1 MATQT
6 EHMIEDS
13 RTNGAVFRWINDHG
27 NQGLIVTDEHLHI
40 RIWNHWLETKTHKQA
55 ENIIGMS
62 LLEVFPELVTRQ
74 LDRYFRQALEGRSN
88 VLSQKLHK
96 FLIEVPASELD
107 VEPMR
112 QSVRISPLEEAGR
125 VIGTVTVI
133 DDVTERVNREAILQR
148 QLAQRAKLL
157 ESESAARN
165 AAESATTRLSNLQ
178 TITDEAFAQ
187 KSLNDVL
194 FKIVQ
199 GVRAVLNTATVVLLM
214 ADDRGDLIV
223 RAIDGIEREAV
234 LGIRVPMGTG
244 FAGMVANA
252 RKPISVK
259 GNLPASPLN
268 TVLQEHGIR
277 ALSGIPLLIE
287 NHVLGVIHVGMREM
301 RSLSDDDIRF
311 LRLVGDRA
319 SLLIERARSYES
331 EKIARA
337 YAEQANRLKD
347 QFLATVSH
355 ELRTPLNAIL
365 GWARLLQ
372 SGRIDQATAGHALS
386 VIERNAKA
394 QAQLIDDLLDVSRII
409 SGKLR
414 LNLSPVETAPLVEA
428 ALDAVRPAADA
439 KGIRL
444 RTNIS
449 VHVGPV
455 PGDPDRIQ
463 QIVWN
468 LLSNAIKFTP
478 NEGDV
483 FVSVER
489 NNSNVEIT
497 VRDTGLGIRSEFLP
511 FVFDRFRQA
520 DSSVTRTH
528 SGLGLGLAIVRH
540 LVELHGGTVHA
551 ESDGENQGATFKVCF
566 PVLGAKPEEV
576 DQDESSL
583 KTGLQSAIPF
593 DNANSLH
600 GLRIL
605 IIDDDRDSLDL
616 LVTVLQHCGA
626 QVVTASS
633 ASEGLEAVSTVKP
646 DIVISDIEMPH
657 EDGYAFMR
665 KLRSLPGNQG
675 GQIPSVA
682 LTAHAKAE
690 DRMRALAAG
699 FHIHVPKPVEPAEL
713 LVAIKSLRERN
724 LKPDV
729 DGGGQDS
736 GVRGRRSGR

>member
-1 MATQT
+1 
-6 EHMIEDS
+6 MIENT
-13 RTNGAVFRWINDHG
+13 RMNGAVFRWINDHG
-27 NQGLIVTDEHLHI
+27 NQGLIVTDEQLRI
-40 RIWNHWLETKTHKQA
+40 RIWNHWLETKTHKHA
-55 ENIIGMS
+55 EDIIGQS
-62 LLEVFPELVTRQ
+62 LLEVFPELVARQ

-112 QSVRISPLEEAGR
+112 QSVRISPLEEGGR

-157 ESESAARN
+157 ESESAARS
-165 AAESATTRLSNLQ
+165 AAEAANTRLSNLQ

-187 KSLNDVL
+187 QSLNDVL

-199 GVRAVLNTATVVLLM
+199 GVRSVLNTATAVLLM

-234 LGIRVPMGTG
+234 LGIRVPAGTG
-244 FAGMVANA
+244 FAGMVASE

-259 GNLPASPLN
+259 GQLPASPLN
-268 TVLQEHGIR
+268 IVLQERGIR
-277 ALSGIPLLIE
+277 ALSGIPLVIE

-372 SGRIDQATAGHALS
+372 SGRIDQATAVHALE

-449 VHVGPV
+449 VPVGPI

-478 NEGDV
+478 NEGEV
-483 FVSVER
+483 FVSVDR
-489 NNSNVEIT
+489 SHSNVEIT
-497 VRDTGLGIRSEFLP
+497 VRDTGLGIRPEFLP

-551 ESDGENQGATFKVCF
+551 ESEGENQGATFKVCF
-566 PVLGAKPEEV
+566 PVLGAKLEEE
-576 DQDESSL
+576 DHDESSL
-583 KTGLQSAIPF
+583 KTDLNSAIPF
-593 DNANSLH
+593 DDLNSLQ
-600 GLRIL
+600 GLHIL
-605 IIDDDRDSLDL
+605 IVEDDRDSLDL
-616 LVTVLQHCGA
+616 LVTVLQQCGA
-626 QVVTASS
+626 HVVTAGS
-633 ASEGLEAVSTVKP
+633 ASEGLKVISKEKP
-646 DIVISDIEMPH
+646 DIVISDIEMPN

-665 KLRSLPGNQG
+665 TLRALPANQG

-724 LKPDV
+724 LIEPHLTEGEV
-729 DGGGQDS
+729 
-736 GVRGRRSGR
+736 

>member
-1 MATQT
+1 
-6 EHMIEDS
+6 MIENT
-13 RTNGAVFRWINDHG
+13 RMNGAVFRWINDHG
-27 NQGLIVTDEHLHI
+27 NQGLIVTDEQLRI
-40 RIWNHWLETKTHKQA
+40 RIWNHWLETKTHKHA
-55 ENIIGMS
+55 EDIIGQS
-62 LLEVFPELVTRQ
+62 LLEVFPELVARQ

-112 QSVRISPLEEAGR
+112 QSVRISPLEEGGR

-157 ESESAARN
+157 ESESAARS
-165 AAESATTRLSNLQ
+165 AAEAANTRLSNLQ

-187 KSLNDVL
+187 QSLNDVL

-199 GVRAVLNTATVVLLM
+199 GVRSVLNTATAVLLM

-234 LGIRVPMGTG
+234 LGIRVPAGTG
-244 FAGMVANA
+244 FAGMVASE

-259 GNLPASPLN
+259 GQLPASPLN
-268 TVLQEHGIR
+268 IVLQERGIR
-277 ALSGIPLLIE
+277 ALSGIPLVIE

-347 QFLATVSH
+347 QFLATVTH

-372 SGRIDQATAGHALS
+372 SGRIDQATAVHALE

-449 VHVGPV
+449 VPVGPI

-478 NEGDV
+478 NEGEV
-483 FVSVER
+483 FVSVDR
-489 NNSNVEIT
+489 SHSNVEIT
-497 VRDTGLGIRSEFLP
+497 VRDTGLGIRPEFLP

-551 ESDGENQGATFKVCF
+551 ESEGENQGATFKVCF
-566 PVLGAKPEEV
+566 PVLGAKLEEE
-576 DQDESSL
+576 DHDESSL
-583 KTGLQSAIPF
+583 KTDLNSAIPF
-593 DNANSLH
+593 DDLNSLQ
-600 GLRIL
+600 GLHIL
-605 IIDDDRDSLDL
+605 IVEDDRDSLDL
-616 LVTVLQHCGA
+616 LVTVLQQCGA
-626 QVVTASS
+626 HVVTAGS
-633 ASEGLEAVSTVKP
+633 ASEGLKVISKEKP
-646 DIVISDIEMPH
+646 DIVISDIEMPN

-665 KLRSLPGNQG
+665 TLRALPANQG

-724 LKPDV
+724 LIEPHLTEGEV
-729 DGGGQDS
+729 
-736 GVRGRRSGR
+736 

>member
-1 MATQT
+1 MPDLSTQAEQT
-6 EHMIEDS
+6 IEIARMND
-13 RTNGAVFRWINDHG
+13 AVFRWMNDHG
-27 NQGLIVTDEHLHI
+27 NQGLIVTDEHLRI
-40 RIWNHWLETKTHKQA
+40 RIWNHWLETKTRKKA
-55 ENIIGMS
+55 KDIIGVS
-62 LLEVFPELVTRQ
+62 LLDVYPQLVTRQ
-74 LDRYFRQALEGRSN
+74 LDRYFHQALEGRSN
-88 VLSQKLHK
+88 ILSQKLHK
-96 FLIEVPASELD
+96 FLIEIPASELD

-112 QSVRISPLEEAGR
+112 QSVRISPLEDAGR
-125 VIGTVTVI
+125 IIGTVTVI

-165 AAESATTRLSNLQ
+165 AAEAANTRLSHLQ

-199 GVRAVLNTATVVLLM
+199 GVRAVLNTATVTLLM
-214 ADDRGDLIV
+214 ADDKGDLIV
-223 RAIDGIEREAV
+223 RAIDGLERETV
-234 LGIRVPMGTG
+234 LGIRVHAGTG
-244 FAGMVANA
+244 FAGLVANE
-252 RKPISVK
+252 RKPLSVK
-259 GNLPASPLN
+259 GTLPASPLN
-268 TVLQEHGIR
+268 TILQEHGIR
-277 ALSGIPLLIE
+277 SLSGIPLLIE
-287 NHVLGVIHVGMREM
+287 NHVLGVIHVGMTEM
-301 RSLSDDDIRF
+301 RTLNDDDIRF
-311 LRLVGDRA
+311 LRLIGDRA
-319 SLLIERARSYES
+319 SLVIERARSYES
-331 EKIARA
+331 EKVARA

-372 SGRIDQATAGHALS
+372 SGRIDQKTAGHALE

-439 KGIRL
+439 KGFRL
-444 RTNIS
+444 STDIS
-449 VHVGPV
+449 VEVGPV

-478 NEGDV
+478 KEGEV
-483 FVSVER
+483 FVSVNR
-489 NNSNVEIT
+489 NHSNVEIT
-497 VRDTGLGIRSEFLP
+497 VRDTGQGIRPEFLP

-551 ESDGENQGATFKVCF
+551 ESPGEGQGATFRVCF
-566 PVLGAKPEEV
+566 PVLGAKPEELIE
-576 DQDESSL
+576 DESSL
-583 KTGLQSAIPF
+583 KTNLATQITF
-593 DNANSLH
+593 EEANSLQ
-600 GLRIL
+600 GLHVL
-605 IIDDDRDSLDL
+605 IVDDDRDALDL
-616 LVTVLQHCGA
+616 LVTVLEQCGA
-626 QVVTASS
+626 HVVTAGS
-633 ASEGLEAVSTVKP
+633 AVEGLEVVGNVKP
-646 DIVISDIEMPH
+646 DIVISDIEMPN

-665 KLRSLPGNQG
+665 KLRAMTASQG
-675 GQIPSVA
+675 GQIPSIA

-713 LVAIKSLRERN
+713 LVAIRSLRERN
-724 LKPDV
+724 LK
-729 DGGGQDS
+729 GEAEGSS
-736 GVRGRRSGR
+736 GD

>member
-6 EHMIEDS
+6 EQMIENT
-13 RTNGAVFRWINDHG
+13 RMNGAVFRWINDHG
-27 NQGLIVTDEHLHI
+27 NQGLIVTDEQLRI
-40 RIWNHWLETKTHKQA
+40 RIWNHWLETKTHKHA
-55 ENIIGMS
+55 EEIIGLS

-112 QSVRISPLEEAGR
+112 QSVRISPLEEADN

-157 ESESAARN
+157 ESESAARS
-165 AAESATTRLSNLQ
+165 AAEAANTRLSNLQ

-187 KSLNDVL
+187 HSLNDVL

-234 LGIRVPMGTG
+234 LGIRVPTGTG
-244 FAGMVANA
+244 FAGMVASE
-252 RKPISVK
+252 RKPVSVK
-259 GNLPASPLN
+259 GKLPPSPLN
-268 TVLQEHGIR
+268 IVLEARGIR
-277 ALSGIPLLIE
+277 ALSGIPLVIE
-287 NHVLGVIHVGMREM
+287 NHVLGVIHVGMKEM
-301 RSLSDDDIRF
+301 RSLSDEDIRF

-372 SGRIDQATAGHALS
+372 SGRIDQGTAVHALE

-449 VHVGPV
+449 VHVGPI

-478 NEGDV
+478 NEGEV
-483 FVSVER
+483 FVSVDR
-489 NNSNVEIT
+489 DHSNVEIT
-497 VRDTGLGIRSEFLP
+497 VRDTGLGIRPEFLP

-566 PVLGAKPEEV
+566 PVLGAKLEDV
-576 DQDESSL
+576 DHDDPSL
-583 KTGLQSAIPF
+583 KTDMSSAIPF
-593 DNANSLH
+593 DDLNSLQ
-600 GLRIL
+600 GLHIL
-605 IIDDDRDSLDL
+605 IVDDDRDSLDL
-616 LVTVLQHCGA
+616 LVTVLQQCGA
-626 QVVTASS
+626 QVVTAGS
-633 ASEGLEAVSTVKP
+633 ASEGLDLISNAKP
-646 DIVISDIEMPH
+646 DIVISDIEMPN

-665 KLRSLPGNQG
+665 KLRALPANQG

-724 LKPDV
+724 VKSV
-729 DGGGQDS
+729 ADG
-736 GVRGRRSGR
+736 